1 MLKAFVLAAILALVS
16 GTAAIAACPSQVPGS
31 TIEAIQ
37 ANEQRILC
45 LLQEV
50 EAATRQRK
58 YEADLRALQNSIQN
72 IQLQQRFDALPTF
85 TVPAPFAPLL

>member
-1 MLKAFVLAAILALVS
+1 L
-16 GTAAIAACPSQVPGS
+16 AACPSQVPGS

-37 ANEQRILC
+37 ANERRILC

-58 YEADLRALQNSIQN
+58 YEADLRALEDAIQNS
-72 IQLQQRFDALPTF
+72 QLQQRFNAPTF
-85 TVPAPFAPLL
+85 TLPAPIAPPLHRPRLAPGTRI